1 MNSLEWLVVLAL
13 GDHCFQPLSLDES
26 NADIDSGFH
35 QAANTLYHALG
46 SADMGSVIDTDL
58 KVYGMNSLRV
68 IDEGVLFVLIC
79 AHYQVPIY
87 VLIKQVLVTE
97 IIKKAK

>member
-1 MNSLEWLVVLAL
+1 
-13 GDHCFQPLSLDES
+13 
-26 NADIDSGFH
+26 
-35 QAANTLYHALG
+35 
-46 SADMGSVIDTDL
+46 MGSVIDTDL
-58 KVYGMNSLRV
+58 KVCGINSLRV